1 MSEAI
6 KTPALDM
13 GHFEYRRLNGQIFG
27 IWDNL
32 KGGYV
37 IEDDQ
42 IMRRPNMG
50 RAMGACIKLA
60 REYREEQAKK
70 QAADAANALPGA
82 A

>member
-1 MSEAI
+1 MSAAA
-6 KTPALDM
+6 KNPALDM
-13 GHFEYRRLNGQIFG
+13 GHFEYRRLNGQVFG

-50 RAMGACIKLA
+50 RAMGACMKLA
-60 REYREEQAKK
+60 REYREEQARLAKSDSET
-70 QAADAANALPGA
+70 A
-82 A
+82 